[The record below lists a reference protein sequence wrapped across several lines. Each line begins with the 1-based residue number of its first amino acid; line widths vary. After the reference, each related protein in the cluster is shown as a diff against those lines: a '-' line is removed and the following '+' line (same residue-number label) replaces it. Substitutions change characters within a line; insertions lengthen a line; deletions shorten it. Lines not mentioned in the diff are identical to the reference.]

1 MRYCENIFIESLKR
15 IEHPMSTNTPSAP
28 SSPPVVSLTAG
39 SHLHIQKIQQLTGG
53 DVFVS
58 QWKITKLRNFQIYS
72 RALKIRGYKFE
83 YYVNAIFSPELL
95 DKARRRDDPDKPVEI
110 ENQKRDKKRS
120 VNAGKRHD
128 LTLDFEIQ
136 KQNAAGEWVKG
147 RAATNDEK
155 AELLNVLEKLSCI
168 AWAGRTPNGIHAGI
182 YFAEWVESEDARLVV
197 DWVWDEIR
205 ANGYTGPLQL
215 DEGASK
221 NCNRPSRFLDLFA
234 FWRPEKSMGSAEVQT
249 IKKAVSVMPQVKP
262 ARGKKGRQGGSMY
275 GLSKIVSALRLRA
288 YNVREAKIAATL
300 GESLAWV
307 EKLFNDLPQEA
318 FNTFCKDL
326 GREVGPRS
334 SGGKYLSLT
343 EFRHNRTLLYINCL
357 LSWKSLW
364 DRGVDVA
371 KAKQLV
377 FTDPAFNPIMIE
389 IEKAFIEALVLNG
402 APHKKYATWQDWT
415 ERDIERC
422 YEKYARETDAVLAAV
437 EKAVLKCGQPTFQI
451 SQILPKVTYG
461 KTTVRKALKDLGFKL
476 VKRGRT
482 SFWDAPLWFFFK
494 PADLS
499 DLPDVTDSSK
509 NIEIYSKVAPEIL
522 DALSWEQGDAPA
534 KPRKPRKKK
543 LKPMDT
549 LLEIGQM
556 EIQTP
561 PIRPEITET
570 QIRQRLK
577 GDRRFTQLISTLDKE
592 YANSKKFKN
601 PFDDE
606 VPPRDLLLE
615 LVRGW
620 LAENGDVYHSSSH
633 LYDLLIAIFGNEGL
647 LQSLHWLL
655 ASRHV
660 LSCNAWVPDKG
671 DWVGWTDYVRGE
683 LRFAWRII
691 EQGAGGGS
699 VEVISGAPG
708 TGKTE
713 TLADELKAARNKKL
727 VTRVGSATHLS
738 AQQLRERLGKGVAVE
753 TIHATYHIRP
763 RKQKKR
769 FVALRADVFAGD
781 EIGQVDCDVAGQMA
795 MSWAHGKRVLLTVG
809 PGQNMPVGP
818 GLVGEDL
825 VRWVQRNPGTP
836 GVTGTPLSHNW
847 RTSNLLAS
855 GIVDFFEQVHLG
867 QVPEKIGPGMEVHYL
882 KSEFQVMQAAA
893 GFVAALPPES
903 NFMVFCPRHADV
915 FKVNSNILQMTRAAA
930 GHHKDTIFDFKKGD
944 ALTVVEVGAKAA
956 AYKIRKGSIVTVYES
971 TATTGQPSDNIQVT
985 YTAADGSK
993 NVGWLTLDEVDW
1005 PWCRTGHSSQGVEC
1019 DTGIVVMTDS
1029 LVTNRR
1035 WLYTAVS
1042 RCRKKCIL
1050 LCERDTLEKCIH
1062 PDNNPERR
1070 TMLPVFLDKAR
1081 EHFH

>member
-1 MRYCENIFIESLKR
+1 
-15 IEHPMSTNTPSAP
+15 MSTTTPSAP
-28 SSPPVVSLTAG
+28 SAPPTAPVLGG
-39 SHLHIQKIQQLTGG
+39 SHLHIQKIQQLTRGE
-53 DVFVS
+53 VFVS
-58 QWKITKLRNFQIYS
+58 QNKITKLRNFQLYS

-110 ENQKRDKKRS
+110 EKQKRGKHRS
-120 VNAGKRHD
+120 INPGKRHD

-136 KQNAAGEWVKG
+136 KQNAQGEWVKG
-147 RAATNDEK
+147 RGATPGEK
-155 AELLNVLEKLSCI
+155 AELLNVLEKI
-168 AWAGRTPNGIHAGI
+168 PEVAWAGQTPNGVHAGI
-182 YFAEWVESEDARLVV
+182 YFADWVDTEDAKLVV
-197 DWVWDEIR
+197 YCLWDEIKS
-205 ANGYTGPLQL
+205 NGYAGPLSL

-221 NCNRPSRFLDLFA
+221 NCNRPSRFLESFA
-234 FWRPEKSMGSAEVQT
+234 FWRPEKLMGNVEIQT
-249 IKKAVSVMPQVKP
+249 IKDAISVMPQAKP
-262 ARGKKGRQGGSMY
+262 AKGKQGKQGGSLA
-275 GLSKIVSALRLRA
+275 GLSEQVSALQLRA
-288 YNVREAKIAATL
+288 YNVSEEKIAKVL
-300 GESLAWV
+300 GKPLAWV
-307 EKLFNDLPQEA
+307 QKLFNDLPQKA

-326 GREVGPRS
+326 GREIGPRS
-334 SGGKYLSLT
+334 SGGKYLSMT
-343 EFRHNRTLLYINCL
+343 KYRADRTRLYINCL

-364 DRGVDVA
+364 DRGVKVG

-377 FTDPAFNPIMIE
+377 FALPEFKPVLDE
-389 IEKAFIEALVLNG
+389 IEKAFNEALLLNG
-402 APHKKYATWQDWT
+402 APHNKYATWQDWT

-437 EKAVLKCGQPTFQI
+437 EKAVLKCGQMTFHI
-451 SQILPKVTYG
+451 SQVLPHTTYG
-461 KTTVRKALKDLGFKL
+461 ETSVRDALKEMGFIV
-476 VKRGRT
+476 VKRGRK
-482 SFWDAPLWFFFK
+482 SQWDAPVWFFLRPAK
-494 PADLS
+494 PEDS
-499 DLPDVTDSSK
+499 PDASDSSK
-509 NIEIYSKVAPEIL
+509 NIEIYSKLPPDII
-522 DALSWEQGDAPA
+522 DAMSCDDTPA
-534 KPRKPRKKK
+534 ARPRKPQKKK
-543 LKPMDT
+543 LKPMEA
-549 LLEIGQM
+549 LLAIGQM
-556 EIQTP
+556 ESQTP
-561 PIRPEITET
+561 PARPAITEKE
-570 QIRQRLK
+570 IRQRLK
-577 GDRRFTQLISTLDKE
+577 GDPRFTNLLATLDRE
-592 YANSKKFKN
+592 HAAAQKFKN

-606 VPPRDLLLE
+606 VLPRDLLLE
-615 LVRGW
+615 LVRVW

-660 LSCNAWVPDKG
+660 LSCNAWVPEKG
-671 DWVGWTDYVRGE
+671 DWVGWADYVRGE

-713 TLADELKAARNKKL
+713 TLANELKAARNKKL

-738 AQQLRERLGKGVAVE
+738 AQQLRERLNKRVAVE
-753 TIHATYHIRP
+753 TIHSTYHIRP
-763 RKQKKR
+763 HKQKKR
-769 FVALRADVFAGD
+769 FVALDADVFAGD

-795 MSWAHGKRVLLTVG
+795 MSWAPGKRVLLTVG

-836 GVTGTPLSHNW
+836 GVTGTQLSHNW
-847 RTSNLLAS
+847 RTSNHLSS

-867 QVPEKIGPGMEVHYL
+867 QVPGKIGQGMEVHYMT
-882 KSEFQVMQAAA
+882 SEFLVMQAAA
-893 GFVAALPPES
+893 GFVTALPPES
-903 NFMVFCPRHADV
+903 NFMVFCPRHTDI
-915 FKVNSNILQMTRAAA
+915 FKVNSNILQMARAAA
-930 GHHKDTIFDFKKGD
+930 GHNKSTIFDFKKGD
-944 ALTVVEVGAKAA
+944 VLAVVEVGAKAA
-956 AYKIRKGSIVTVYES
+956 AYQIRKGSLVTVYDD
-971 TATTGQPSDNIQVT
+971 TVTTGQASDTIQVT
-985 YTAADGSK
+985 YKAADGSK

-1019 DTGIVVMTDS
+1019 DTGIVVMTKS

-1050 LCERDTLEKCIH
+1050 LCVRETLEECIH

-1081 EHFH
+1081 EHFS